1 MERLKCLPLG
11 RLVRSRFHQQRL
23 GGRRI
28 HFTERG
34 HPRDARQDRLRLSM
48 SSLCRSELLSGKDLQ
63 DVEGRSFTGQ

>member
-1 MERLKCLPLG
+1 MERLKCLPVG

-34 HPRDARQDRLRLSM
+34 YPRNARQDRLRLSL
-48 SSLCRSELLSGKDLQ
+48 SSLCRSEPLSGKDMPN
-63 DVEGRSFTGQ
+63 VEVR